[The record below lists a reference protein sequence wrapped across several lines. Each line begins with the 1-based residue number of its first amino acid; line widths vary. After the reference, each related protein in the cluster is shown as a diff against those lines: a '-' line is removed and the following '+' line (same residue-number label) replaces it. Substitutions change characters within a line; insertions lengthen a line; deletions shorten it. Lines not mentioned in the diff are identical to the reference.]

1 MSEIIQQLG
10 PWAILDILIISTII
24 YQILN
29 LVKGTKAAQILT
41 GILVILG
48 TFLFSSVVPLT
59 TVNWVMG
66 KFYSSFLVIVVILF
80 QDEIRNALSR
90 LGKKPLVSSTGEQ
103 TPSRIVEEVAKAA
116 VSLASKNTGALI
128 VFERNIL
135 LSRFIGIGTT
145 INGVVSKELLM
156 SIFQTTSPIH
166 DGAVIIQNGK
176 IAAAGCFLPLA
187 KGDASANIQGG
198 TRHRAAVGVSLE
210 TDALVILVS
219 EEKGTVSLVADGQ
232 IYPKQ
237 TTEQIKTKVSQ
248 LLRIDNLSRHES
260 DIRTVF
266 ERLGRWR
273 G

>member
-1 MSEIIQQLG
+1 MSEIVGLLG
-10 PWAILDILIISTII
+10 PWAVVDIIIISAII
-24 YQILN
+24 YQIMSLIR
-29 LVKGTKAAQILT
+29 GTKAAQVLT

-66 KFYSSFLVIVVILF
+66 KFYSSFLVIIVILF
-80 QDEIRNALSR
+80 QDELRNALSR
-90 LGKKPLVSSTGEQ
+90 IGKKPIVSASEGQ
-103 TPSRIVEEVAKAA
+103 TPSRIIEEVAKSAI
-116 VSLASKNTGALI
+116 SLASKNTGALI

-135 LSRFIGIGTT
+135 LSRFIAVGTT

-187 KGDASANIQGG
+187 KGDGHSAIPGG
-198 TRHRAAVGVSLE
+198 TRHRAAVGISLE

-219 EEKGTVSLVADGQ
+219 EEKGTVSLVADGH

-237 TTEQIKTKVSQ
+237 TTEQIKVKLSQ
-248 LLRIDNLSRHES
+248 LMRIESKESHES
-260 DIRTVF
+260 NLKTVF